1 MGIKLKL
8 KKKLGLKAQAILDST
23 GKKSPLFL
31 SKNNIGIG
39 TQKYPKGK
47 LHIIDESRDS
57 NGNTLILGDTS
68 SSNLRLGFHTNY
80 AWIQSHGLKPLFINE
95 LGNNT
100 IVNLEEGNLGIGT
113 KSPTQKLEVNG
124 SIQAKKIL
132 LSEVKSISNKDET
145 SFLSI
150 DTNGEIYN
158 NNFLVL
164 EFEKLKSR
172 LNEVEKENK
181 QLQKIIDERL
191 TYGKL

>member
-8 KKKLGLKAQAILDST
+8 KKKLELKAQAILDST
-23 GKKSPLFL
+23 GEKSPLFL

-47 LHIIDESRDS
+47 LHIIDNPRDS

-100 IVNLEEGNLGIGT
+100 IVNLEGGSLGIGT
-113 KSPTQKLEVNG
+113 KTPTQKLEVNG
-124 SIQAKKIL
+124 SIQAKRLL
-132 LSEVKSISNKDET
+132 LSEVESISNKDEV

-164 EFEKLKSR
+164 EFEKLKLR

-181 QLQKIIDERL
+181 RLQKIHKMK
-191 TYGKL
+191 G